1 MARRTAKLAGL
12 LAMLLIACGALLFA
26 QAHAKRLILK
36 DGSYQAVTKWEVKG
50 ERVRYYS
57 AERYMWEELPSSLID
72 WPATE
77 KWNAERQEHE
87 AGEARRLSEEE
98 AQERRQEEARSPL
111 IAPGIRL
118 PESGGVF
125 LLDQFAGKLQ
135 LVELVQNGGELN
147 KNTGKN
153 ILRAA
158 INPIATS
165 KMSIE
170 IKGLRARVQSHE
182 PAPAIYVNIASQGS
196 EEQEA
201 GPVPDATENKDKNNN
216 NKDKDKDKDLDQ
228 LPDRF
233 RIVRVEKKK
242 KSRVVGNIKVAFYGK
257 VTQQGNWL
265 ETRTLPVAGDWVK
278 VTPAAPLKP
287 GEYALVEML
296 SKKEMNLYVWDFG
309 VDPNAPVN
317 PSAWVPAQAKET
329 PTGTDKTPVLDK
341 R

>member
-1 MARRTAKLAGL
+1 MSRRTAKLAGL
-12 LAMLLIACGALLFA
+12 LAMLLIACATLLFA
-26 QAHAKRLILK
+26 QVHAKRLILK

-50 ERVRYYS
+50 ERVRYFS
-57 AERYMWEELPSSLID
+57 AERFMWEELPNSLVD

-77 KWNAERQEHE
+77 KYNAQRQEQN
-87 AGEARRLSEEE
+87 AGENRRLSAEEE
-98 AQERRQEEARSPL
+98 QERREEEARSPL

-125 LLDQFAGKLQ
+125 LLDQFGGKPV

-170 IKGLRARVQSHE
+170 IKGLNARVQAHE
-182 PAPAIYVNIASQGS
+182 PAPVIYVNVAPQESD
-196 EEQEA
+196 EQEA
-201 GPVPDATENKDKNNN
+201 SPAADATESTDKAKAKGKDV
-216 NKDKDKDKDLDQ
+216 DQ

-265 ETRTLPVAGDWVK
+265 ATQTLPVAGDWVK
-278 VTPAAPLKP
+278 VSPAAPLQP

-296 SKKEMNLYVWDFG
+296 GQKQMNLYVWDFG
-309 VDPNAPVN
+309 VDPNAPAN
-317 PSAWVPAQAKET
+317 PTAWVPTQAKQT
-329 PTGTDKTPVLDK
+329 PTGTDKSPVLDK

>member
-1 MARRTAKLAGL
+1 MGTPRAKLAGL
-12 LAMLLIACGALLFA
+12 LAVLLIASAVLLFA
-26 QAHAKRLILK
+26 QVRAKRLILK
-36 DGSYQAVTKWEVKG
+36 DGSYQPVTKWEVKG

-57 AERYMWEELPSSLID
+57 AERFTWEELPNSLID

-77 KWNAERQEHE
+77 KWNAERQEHD

-98 AQERRQEEARSPL
+98 AQERQLEEARSPQ

-118 PESGGVF
+118 PETGGVF
-125 LLDQFAGKLQ
+125 MLDQFQGKPQ

-170 IKGLRARVQSHE
+170 IKGLRARVQSHLAE
-182 PAPAIYVNIASQGS
+182 PAIYVNVDLQDKD
-196 EEQEA
+196 EQEA
-201 GPVPDATENKDKNNN
+201 SPEADTTENKQ
-216 NKDKDKDKDLDQ
+216 KDKDLDQ

-257 VTQQGNWL
+257 VSQQGNWL
-265 ETRTLPVAGDWVK
+265 ETRTTPVAGDWVK
-278 VTPAAPLKP
+278 VSPAAPLQP

-309 VDPNAPVN
+309 VDPKAPVN
-317 PSAWVPAQAKET
+317 PTAWVPTQTKQT
-329 PTGTDKTPVLDK
+329 PTGTDKTPILDK

>member
-1 MARRTAKLAGL
+1 MAWRTAKLAGL
-12 LAMLLIACGALLFA
+12 LAMLVIACVTLLLA
-26 QAHAKRLILK
+26 QVHAKRLILK

-57 AERYMWEELPSSLID
+57 AERYMWEEVPTSFID

-77 KWNAERQEHE
+77 RYNAERKEHDASE
-87 AGEARRLSEEE
+87 SRRLSEEQE
-98 AQERRQEEARSPL
+98 QERREEEARSPQV
-111 IAPGIRL
+111 APGIRL
-118 PESGGVF
+118 PETGGVF
-125 LLDQFAGKLQ
+125 LLDQFEGKPQ

-170 IKGLRARVQSHE
+170 IKGLRARVQAHQ
-182 PAPAIYVNIASQGS
+182 PQPAIYVNVALQEG
-196 EEQEA
+196 EEQAA
-201 GPVPDATENKDKNNN
+201 GPVPDATEGKE
-216 NKDKDKDKDLDQ
+216 KDKDKDLDQ

-265 ETRTLPVAGDWVK
+265 ETRTEPVAGDWVK
-278 VTPAAPLKP
+278 VSPAAALKP

-296 SKKEMNLYVWDFG
+296 GKKQMNLYVWDFG

-317 PSAWVPAQAKET
+317 PTAWVPTQAKET
-329 PTGTDKTPVLDK
+329 PTGTDKTPILDK

>member
-1 MARRTAKLAGL
+1 MPRRTAKLAGL
-12 LAMLLIACGALLFA
+12 LAMLLIASALLLFA
-26 QAHAKRLILK
+26 QARAKRLILK
-36 DGSYQAVTKWEVKG
+36 DGSYQPVTKWVVKG

-57 AERYMWEELPSSLID
+57 AERFMWEELPNSLID

-77 KWNAERQEHE
+77 KYNAARQEHDASE
-87 AGEARRLSEEE
+87 NRRLSEEE
-98 AQERRQEEARSPL
+98 EQERREEEARSPL
-111 IAPGIRL
+111 VAPGIRL
-118 PESGGVF
+118 PETGGVF
-125 LLDQFAGKLQ
+125 LLDQFEGKPQ

-182 PAPAIYVNIASQGS
+182 PTPAIYVNVALQESD
-196 EEQEA
+196 EQAA
-201 GPVPDATENKDKNNN
+201 GPVPDATEGKEKG
-216 NKDKDKDKDLDQ
+216 KDKDLDQ

-278 VTPAAPLKP
+278 VSPAAPLQP

-296 SKKEMNLYVWDFG
+296 GQKQMNLYVWDFG
-309 VDPNAPVN
+309 VDPKAPVN
-317 PSAWVPAQAKET
+317 PSAWVPAQAKQT
-329 PTGTDKTPVLDK
+329 PTGTDKTPIVEK

>member
-1 MARRTAKLAGL
+1 MSTPRAKLAGL
-12 LAMLLIACGALLFA
+12 LAVLLIAFAALLFA
-26 QAHAKRLILK
+26 QVRAKRLILK
-36 DGSYQAVTKWEVKG
+36 DGSYQPVTKWEVKG

-57 AERYMWEELPSSLID
+57 AERFTWEELPSSLID

-98 AQERRQEEARSPL
+98 AQERQLEEARSPQV
-111 IAPGIRL
+111 APGIRL
-118 PESGGVF
+118 PETGGVF
-125 LLDQFAGKLQ
+125 LLDQFQGKPQ

-170 IKGLRARVQSHE
+170 IKGLRARVQSHL
-182 PAPAIYVNIASQGS
+182 PSPDIYVNVDLQDKES
-196 EEQEA
+196 QEA
-201 GPVPDATENKDKNNN
+201 SPEADTTENKQ
-216 NKDKDKDKDLDQ
+216 NKQEDKDLDQ

-257 VTQQGNWL
+257 VSQQGNWL
-265 ETRTLPVAGDWVK
+265 ETHTTPVAGDWVK
-278 VTPAAPLKP
+278 VAPAAPLQP

-309 VDPNAPVN
+309 IDPNAPVN
-317 PSAWVPAQAKET
+317 PTAWVPTQGNQT
-329 PTGTDKTPVLDK
+329 PAGTDKTPILDK

>member
-1 MARRTAKLAGL
+1 MSTRTAKLAGL
-12 LAMLLIACGALLFA
+12 LAVLLIACATLLLA
-26 QAHAKRLILK
+26 QARAKRLILK
-36 DGSYQAVTKWEVKG
+36 DGSYQPVSKWEIKG

-57 AERYMWEELPSSLID
+57 AERFMWEELPKSLID

-77 KWNAERQEHE
+77 KWNADRE
-87 AGEARRLSEEE
+87 AGEAREAKRLSDEEE
-98 AQERRQEEARSPL
+98 QQRRLEEARSPQV
-111 IAPGIRL
+111 APGIRL

-125 LLDQFAGKLQ
+125 LLDSFGGKPQ

-158 INPIATS
+158 INPISTS
-165 KMSIE
+165 KMTIE
-170 IKGLRARVQSHE
+170 IKGLRARVQSHLPE
-182 PAPAIYVNIASQGS
+182 PAIYVNISQ
-196 EEQEA
+196 EEKAEQEA
-201 GPVPDATENKDKNNN
+201 EPAAEATTPES
-216 NKDKDKDKDLDQ
+216 KDLDQ
-228 LPDRF
+228 QPERF

-265 ETRTLPVAGDWVK
+265 DTKTEPVAGDWVK
-278 VTPAAPLKP
+278 ITPAVPLNA

-296 SKKEMNLYVWDFG
+296 GKKQMNLYVWDFG
-309 VDPNAPVN
+309 VDPNAPAN
-317 PSAWVPAQAKET
+317 PTAWVPSQAKQT
-329 PTGTDKTPVLDK
+329 PTGTDKTPILDK